1 MALSIHDVVDK
12 MDARYDRAKAIDP
25 RTIKAFQEDAYLKI
39 LYKRRM
45 DCLSAAVPIV
55 VQLSSTEFK
64 AAYSDNF
71 NEVMATI
78 QKEINLRQEQIMTA
92 RSAASID

>member
-1 MALSIHDVVDK
+1 MGISIRDIVDK
-12 MDARYDRAKAIDP
+12 ADARYDRAKAIDP
-25 RTIKAFQEDAYLKI
+25 RTIKAFQKDAYLKI

-45 DCLSAAVPIV
+45 DCLSAVVPIV

-64 AAYSDNF
+64 ATYSDNF
-71 NEVMATI
+71 NRVIKTI
-78 QKEINLRQEQIMTA
+78 EKEINLRQGQIRAA

>member
-1 MALSIHDVVDK
+1 MGISIHDIADK
-12 MDARYDRAKAIDP
+12 ADAQHDRAKAIAP
-25 RTIKAFQEDAYLKI
+25 ETIKAFQEDAYLKV

-45 DCLSAAVPIV
+45 DCLSAAVPVV

-71 NEVMATI
+71 NRVMATI
-78 QKEINLRQEQIMTA
+78 QEEINLRQEQITAA
-92 RSAASID
+92 RSSASID

>member
-12 MDARYDRAKAIDP
+12 MDARYDRAKAIGP

-55 VQLSSTEFK
+55 AQLSSTEFK
-64 AAYSDNF
+64 ATYSDNF
-71 NEVMATI
+71 NRVIKTI
-78 QKEINLRQEQIMTA
+78 EKEINLRQGQIRAA
-92 RSAASID
+92 RSAATMD